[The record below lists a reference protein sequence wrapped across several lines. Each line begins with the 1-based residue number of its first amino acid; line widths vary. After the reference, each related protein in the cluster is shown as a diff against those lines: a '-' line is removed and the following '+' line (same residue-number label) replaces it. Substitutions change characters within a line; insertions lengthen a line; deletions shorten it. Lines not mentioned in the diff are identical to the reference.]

1 MALPD
6 EFHDVA
12 RRVNNWGRWGPDD
25 QRGTLNLLT
34 DDVVARAASEVR
46 TGQRIGLALPLSP
59 DGVQAG
65 LVPGRENPVH
75 TMTRVHEAM
84 TGDPS
89 DVCDSDGTLL
99 VGLQSSTHWDALS
112 HVSYD
117 GRLYNGNDLA
127 VVGPD
132 GATSLGI
139 EHAGPVAGR
148 GVLLDIAGLKEVD
161 RLHPGYA
168 ITPDDLDA
176 ACERQGVEVVTG
188 DIVLVRTGQ
197 IRHFLEDGDRIA
209 YAFPSAGLTI
219 GTAIWFHEHDVA
231 AVATDNLTCEVFPGE
246 REDMI
251 LPVHLLHLV
260 EMGLTQGQ
268 NWNLE
273 ELAAACA
280 EDERW
285 TFFLSAPPEPVVG
298 ATGAPVAPVAI
309 R

>member
-12 RRVNNWGRWGPDD
+12 RHVNNWGRWGPDD
-25 QRGTLNLLT
+25 QRGTLNLV
-34 DDVVARAASEVR
+34 DADAVR
-46 TGQRIGLALPLSP
+46 RGRDAIVTGQPIGLALPLST

-75 TMTRVHEAM
+75 TMMRVRESM
-84 TGDPS
+84 TGDPT
-89 DVCDSDGTLL
+89 DICDSDGQLL
-99 VGLQSSTHWDALS
+99 TGLQSSTHWDALS
-112 HVSYD
+112 HACYD
-117 GRLYNGNDLA
+117 GRIYNGYDVH

-168 ITPDDLDA
+168 ITAADLDA
-176 ACERQGVEVVTG
+176 ACERQGLTVVAG

-209 YAFPSAGLTI
+209 YAFPSAGLTV
-219 GTAIWFHEHDVA
+219 GTAVWFHEHDVA
-231 AVATDNLTCEVFPGE
+231 AVATDNLTFEVFPGE

-260 EMGLTQGQ
+260 EMGMTQGQ

-280 EDERW
+280 EDDRW
-285 TFFLSAPPEPVVG
+285 AFFLSAPPEPVVG
-298 ATGAPVAPVAI
+298 GTGAPVAPVAI